1 MRRLS
6 RTGGRLRIGRL
17 DLDLRGVAPATAEAA
32 ARALGPALAR
42 ALTSRSPDEG
52 LGIRDSGFEGFGIRD
67 SGFGTRDSGL
77 GTRDSGLGTRD
88 SRFRSA
94 DRIDAGR
101 IESPASPDAHDLAA
115 RLAQRIAQALER
127 EER

>member
-17 DLDLRGVAPATAEAA
+17 DLDLRGVVPATAEAA

-42 ALTSRSPDEG
+42 ALTSRSPD
-52 LGIRDSGFEGFGIRD
+52 SGFGIRD
-67 SGFGTRDSGL
+67 SGFE
-77 GTRDSGLGTRD
+77 TRD

-101 IESPASPDAHDLAA
+101 IESPASPDAHDLAV

>member
-1 MRRLS
+1 MRRPS
-6 RTGGRLRIGRL
+6 PHERRTVRIGRL
-17 DLDLRGVAPATAEAA
+17 DLDLRGLAPDAAEAA

-42 ALTSRSPDEG
+42 ALTERPASDIGNPG
-52 LGIRDSGFEGFGIRD
+52 LAI
-67 SGFGTRDSGL
+67 
-77 GTRDSGLGTRD
+77 RD

-101 IESPASPDAHDLAA
+101 IESPALPDRHDLAA
-115 RLAQRIAQALER
+115 RIARRIVQALER